1 MYYQVR
7 NVCYFFKKLYNYFIM
22 LQIIWSIGQPSL
34 VRSHA
39 YDLDLLYFIIPIPQT
54 QVQKKI
60 AQYLS

>member
-1 MYYQVR
+1 MYYQVG
-7 NVCYFFKKLYNYFIM
+7 NVCYFLKKLYNYFIM

-39 YDLDLLYFIIPIPQT
+39 YDLYLLYLPIPQT